1 MPETAKV
8 NGREDAPSTAE
19 EPGIGA
25 NKVVLH
31 PVENSSG
38 ELDSAPP
45 SPEGPQQLE
54 APKEPQPEPSKEKSA
69 HDVADNIANHPA
81 EAAETEGEEGAS
93 KESDS
98 SDPEHGE
105 GYFTGWDGLDDIHE
119 LSAEEEIVD
128 EEEQGPVSP
137 SKAPRAIAL
146 LQRSPWLPAHF
157 KHWKAQAIQA
167 PAFPASTTNSP
178 MRCRRRF

>member
-1 MPETAKV
+1 M
-8 NGREDAPSTAE
+8 
-19 EPGIGA
+19 
-25 NKVVLH
+25 
-31 PVENSSG
+31 
-38 ELDSAPP
+38 
-45 SPEGPQQLE
+45 SPITLR
-54 APKEPQPEPSKEKSA
+54 
-69 HDVADNIANHPA
+69 DHPA
-81 EAAETEGEEGAS
+81 EAAETEGEEGASEEGAS

-128 EEEQGPVSP
+128 EEEQGHGQPFEG
-137 SKAPRAIAL
+137 ARAIAL

-167 PAFPASTTNSP
+167 PVFPASTTNSP